1 VAREGVGRSQCRFG
15 NRSVPRFRLARA
27 PQQKTTRRGGGALL
41 GLLQGGEIC
50 ISIYVDPWEV
60 GGPLMCRGR
69 VIVGSDGRH
78 MGDAEPNQEVF
89 SFCPLSVV
97 LSESLNSV
105 RTYVRFVC
113 EWDHRPR
120 PAPGSPVVLG
130 YPVEAHGTSSSQS
143 VVKNLYRPS
152 ANGRSAWAPV
162 AFGG

>member
-1 VAREGVGRSQCRFG
+1 M
-15 NRSVPRFRLARA
+15 
-27 PQQKTTRRGGGALL
+27 RRGH
-41 GLLQGGEIC
+41 
-50 ISIYVDPWEV
+50 
-60 GGPLMCRGR
+60 
-69 VIVGSDGRH
+69 VIVGSDERH
-78 MGDAEPNQEVF
+78 MGGAEPSQKVF
-89 SFCPLSVV
+89 LLPLIVV
-97 LSESLNSV
+97 LCESLNRI